1 MKTRIMLSY
10 AKTVLEN
17 VSFDPK
23 LFYKE
28 LQKAIDHLLP
38 YDVEQLRKWANNFI
52 LEKPELS
59 DSLHLVNV

>member
-1 MKTRIMLSY
+1 MKTRIMLNY
-10 AKTVLEN
+10 AKVVLEN

-28 LQKAIDHLLP
+28 LEKAINQLLP

-52 LEKPELS
+52 SEKPELS
-59 DSLHLVNV
+59 DSLQLINV